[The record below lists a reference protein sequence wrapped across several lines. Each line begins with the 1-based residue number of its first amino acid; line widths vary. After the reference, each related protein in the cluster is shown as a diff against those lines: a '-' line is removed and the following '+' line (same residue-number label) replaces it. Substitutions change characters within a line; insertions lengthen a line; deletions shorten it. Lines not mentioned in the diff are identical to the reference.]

1 MPNITIEY
9 MILIPLLILQIFLL
23 PYAASAMMS
32 YWTTSSETITL
43 QDAASHLGSSIQ
55 QFYLFVNSPALSS
68 TTVTNNLGVPAYING
83 NAYIGKASLAPV
95 SGSGSEQVLNL
106 TLSLIGTSIST
117 YSIVDLGQNAQWSP
131 SCTTFM
137 SNAPNACINA
147 LKYSNGTILLYFSS

>member
-1 MPNITIEY
+1 

-55 QFYLFVNSPALSS
+55 QFYLFVNNPALSS

-83 NAYIGKASLAPV
+83 NPYIGKASLAPV
-95 SGSGSEQVLNL
+95 SGSEQALNL
-106 TLSLIGTSIST
+106 TLSLIGSSISA
-117 YSIVDLGQNAQWSP
+117 YSIVDLGQNAQWNP
-131 SCTTFM
+131 SDTTFM
-137 SNAPNACINA
+137 SNAPNACVNA
-147 LKYSNGTILLYFSS
+147 LKYSNGTILLYFSA

>member
-1 MPNITIEY
+1 

-55 QFYLFVNSPALSS
+55 QFYLFINNPAISS

-83 NAYIGKASLAPV
+83 NPFMGKASLAPV
-95 SGSGSEQVLNL
+95 SGSEQILNL
-106 TLSLIGTSIST
+106 TLSLIGSSISA
-117 YSIVDLGQNAQWSP
+117 YSIVDLGQNVQWKA

-137 SNAPNACINA
+137 SNSPNVCIDA
-147 LKYSNGTILLYFSS
+147 LKYSNGTILLYFST

>member
-1 MPNITIEY
+1 

-55 QFYLFVNSPALSS
+55 QFYLFVNNPALSS
-68 TTVTNNLGVPAYING
+68 TTVSNSLGVPTYING
-83 NAYIGKASLAPV
+83 YAYSGKASLASV
-95 SGSGSEQVLNL
+95 SGSGSEQILNL
-106 TLSLIGTSIST
+106 TLSLVGSSIST
-117 YSIVDLGQNAQWSP
+117 YSIVDLGQNVQWNR

-137 SNAPNACINA
+137 SNSPNACVNA
-147 LKYSNGTILLYFSS
+147 LKYSNGTILMYFST

>member
-1 MPNITIEY
+1 

-55 QFYLFVNSPALSS
+55 QFYLFINNPAISS

-83 NAYIGKASLAPV
+83 NPFMGKASLAPV
-95 SGSGSEQVLNL
+95 SGSEQILNL
-106 TLSLIGTSIST
+106 TLSLIGSSISA
-117 YSIVDLGQNAQWSP
+117 YSIVDLGQNVQWKP

-137 SNAPNACINA
+137 SNSPNACIDA
-147 LKYSNGTILLYFSS
+147 LKYSNGTILLYFST